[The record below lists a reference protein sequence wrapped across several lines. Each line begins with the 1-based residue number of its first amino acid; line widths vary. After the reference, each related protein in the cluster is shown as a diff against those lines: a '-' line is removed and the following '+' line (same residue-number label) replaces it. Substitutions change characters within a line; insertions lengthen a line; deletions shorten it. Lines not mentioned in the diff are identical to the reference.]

1 MKKTPYTTYILLA
14 ANLIAFFASELL
26 GGSEDYNT
34 MLRLGAASAPL
45 IKGGEYWRLFTSMFL
60 HFGFMHLANNMIV
73 LFALGENLENVLGSV
88 RYALL
93 YLAGGLAGNL
103 LAFAHDLQIGR
114 TGISAGASGAVFALL
129 GCYVLLLFKFHKNM
143 RGMTVGRILFGAG
156 LALLP
161 GFYTEG
167 VDAFAH
173 LGGFLF
179 GLLFGVFMKAPG
191 RKRQM
196 RE

>member
-1 MKKTPYTTYILLA
+1 MKKTPCTTYILLA

-103 LAFAHDLQIGR
+103 PLVMLGFSKANINKVLPKILQKNPAAKVEEIIK
-114 TGISAGASGAVFALL
+114 TAL
-129 GCYVLLLFKFHKNM
+129 
-143 RGMTVGRILFGAG
+143 
-156 LALLP
+156 
-161 GFYTEG
+161 
-167 VDAFAH
+167 
-173 LGGFLF
+173 
-179 GLLFGVFMKAPG
+179 
-191 RKRQM
+191 QM
-196 RE
+196 L